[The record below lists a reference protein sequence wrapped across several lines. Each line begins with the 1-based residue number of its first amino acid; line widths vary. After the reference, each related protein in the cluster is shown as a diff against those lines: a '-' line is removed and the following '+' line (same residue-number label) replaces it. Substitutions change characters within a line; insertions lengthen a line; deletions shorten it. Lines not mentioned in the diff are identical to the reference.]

1 MMASSKEFAGAE
13 ADKLAQADPQDNAGS
28 DIDGADG
35 RERRPAAQ
43 TASSLFG
50 EFAQKSRHFVEWS
63 LEDDAAL
70 IKATQNFP
78 MRKNSINWSR
88 IAAECGLSIPRTA
101 KQCRERFQN
110 HLDPKL
116 NRSPW
121 QEDEDNL
128 IIDLQAQHGNS
139 WAAISRALGGGRTEH
154 SVKNRFICLKKVYGL
169 KENKVGRKR
178 SRSDELRMQE
188 FVARHRAAH
197 GIDNRETKLALKDE
211 EAAEVTVESLLF
223 LSRNPTEETDVTEPD
238 VDTVSTPVAKAAKV
252 SDGDKRDPDS

>member
-1 MMASSKEFAGAE
+1 MMEPKESNSAE
-13 ADKLAQADPQDNAGS
+13 EDRSALAHPQENVGS
-28 DIDGADG
+28 DVDEADG

-43 TASSLFG
+43 NASSLFG

-63 LEDDAAL
+63 PEDDAAL

-88 IAAECGLSIPRTA
+88 IAAECGLTIPRTA

-116 NRSPW
+116 NRTPW
-121 QEDEDNL
+121 LEDEDNL

-211 EAAEVTVESLLF
+211 EPAEDTVESLLF
-223 LSRNPTEETDVTEPD
+223 LSRTHTGDTYETEPD
-238 VDTVSTPVAKAAKV
+238 ADTTPSPAAKAAKV
-252 SDGDKRDPDS
+252 EK